1 MRINDPDVVAEVT
14 AAFESYEAALTG
26 NNVAVL
32 DTLFWNS
39 HLTLRYGLKESL
51 YGYAAI
57 QAFRAGRSPLGLAR
71 TIIRQ
76 QITTYGFDLASADM
90 EFQRDCSPVIGRQSQ
105 TWVRMPEGWR
115 VVAAHLSQI
124 DPQATT

>member
-14 AAFESYEAALTG
+14 AAFDAYEAALTG
-26 NNVAVL
+26 NDVAVL

-71 TIIRQ
+71 TIIRR
-76 QITTYGFDLASADM
+76 QITTYGSDMASADM
-90 EFQRDCSPVIGRQSQ
+90 EFQRDGNPAIGRQSQ
-105 TWVRMPEGWR
+105 TWVRMAEGWR

-124 DPQATT
+124 DALVVT